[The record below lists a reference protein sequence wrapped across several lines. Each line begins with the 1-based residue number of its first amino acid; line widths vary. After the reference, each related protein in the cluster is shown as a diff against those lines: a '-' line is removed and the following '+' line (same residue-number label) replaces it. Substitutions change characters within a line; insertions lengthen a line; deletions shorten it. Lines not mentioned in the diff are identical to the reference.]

1 MLLAVGCIICYNPYA
16 CLSAPC
22 LNVCPAKAV
31 NCCCG
36 QLCVPNGCYRVCD
49 PVEPVDVCDA
59 PSLFITGSNKACKVC
74 ANSLCQIMVPQ
85 FVLLLQN
92 LLTFVACRLFLPQ
105 GASRLPKSMANS
117 LYQTVAM
124 VSQFILLLQNLL
136 TFVACRLF
144 LPRGASRLPKSV
156 ANSLYQIIAMVA
168 QQFEGY
174 IFTVNIEEV
183 TLVVRLYCH
192 SIQAVSVSVL
202 SKVNTIRLQLF
213 EILGICAVA
222 KTSLGYI

>member
-1 MLLAVGCIICYNPYA
+1 
-16 CLSAPC
+16 
-22 LNVCPAKAV
+22 
-31 NCCCG
+31 
-36 QLCVPNGCYRVCD
+36 
-49 PVEPVDVCDA
+49 
-59 PSLFITGSNKACKVC
+59 
-74 ANSLCQIMVPQ
+74 
-85 FVLLLQN
+85 
-92 LLTFVACRLFLPQ
+92 
-105 GASRLPKSMANS
+105 
-117 LYQTVAM
+117 M

-183 TLVVRLYCH
+183 TIVVRLYSTCH
-192 SIQAVSVSVL
+192 SIQAVSVS
-202 SKVNTIRLQLF
+202 VNTIRLQLF